1 MFFPF
6 WDPTFLMVL
15 PGLALAMYAQWK
27 VRSTYEKM
35 SKVPAVCGRSGRQVA
50 EALLQGNG
58 ISGIQ
63 IEEVGGKLSDNFDPR
78 SKTVHL
84 SSDIFSGT
92 SIASIAIAAHEIG
105 HVIQHHKGYAPIA
118 LRDAIVPVASIGSW
132 AAFPLFFL
140 GLFFHSQVGLTF
152 MNLGIAL
159 FGVALLFQV
168 VTLPTEFDA
177 SKRALVELESRGILA
192 PAEIPMARQ
201 VLSAAALTYV
211 AATATAA
218 LQLLRLVLIRNSRN

>member
-152 MNLGIAL
+152 MNRGIAL

>member
-6 WDPTFLMVL
+6 WDPSFFLVL
-15 PGLALAMYAQWK
+15 PGLALAMFAQWK

-35 SKVPAVCGRSGRQVA
+35 SQVPAACGRTGRQVA
-50 EALLQGNG
+50 EAIMAGNG

-63 IEEVGGKLSDNFDPR
+63 IEEVGGVLSDNFDPR

-84 SSDIFSGT
+84 SSDIYSGT
-92 SIASIAIAAHEIG
+92 SVAAIAIAAHEIG
-105 HVIQHHKGYAPIA
+105 HVIQHDKGYAPIA
-118 LRDAIVPVASIGSW
+118 IRDAIVPVASVGSW

-140 GLFFHSQVGLTF
+140 GFFFHSQIGLTF

-159 FGVALLFQV
+159 FGIALLFQV

-177 SKRALVELESRGILA
+177 SSRAMNELQTRGILG
-192 PAEIPMARQ
+192 PGEVPMARQ
-201 VLSAAALTYV
+201 VLNAAALTYV
-211 AATATAA
+211 AATAVAA
-218 LQLLRLVLIRNSRN
+218 LQLLRLVLLRNSRN